1 MLSVDLSAVFWKIFD
16 LEETD
21 QDRSPPEHEFHWIAR
36 IWKFSKVSDQLPT
49 FVLPL
54 GKATDSKR
62 LEEVRYC
69 INIVFKIGSR
79 IRGRK
84 SFDLV
89 PELRE
94 K

>member
-1 MLSVDLSAVFWKIFD
+1 MLSVDLFSLWRKFFD

-21 QDRSPPEHEFHWIAR
+21 QDRSPTEHKFDGIAR

-49 FVLPL
+49 FMLPL
-54 GKATDSKR
+54 GKASDSKR

-89 PELRE
+89 PELR
-94 K
+94 KK

>member
-1 MLSVDLSAVFWKIFD
+1 MFSEDLSAVFWKSFD

-21 QDRSPPEHEFHWIAR
+21 QDRSPPEHKFDRIAR

-69 INIVFKIGSR
+69 INIVFKI
-79 IRGRK
+79 
-84 SFDLV
+84 
-89 PELRE
+89 
-94 K
+94 